1 MIAVIVGVRV
11 VGVGGGVR
19 GGSRSKWQRQC
30 DDTLRG
36 RTRHGIGGAF
46 GDLTRVPQCDER
58 LRLSWVVGVGVG
70 WGLGV
75 LGVRLG
81 GGRGPSGNDS
91 ATTRCAG
98 EHAMASE
105 VRLMI

>member
-1 MIAVIVGVRV
+1 MSAVIVGIGV
-11 VGVGGGVR
+11 VGVGGGVG

-36 RTRHGIGGAF
+36 RTRHGIGGTF
-46 GDLTRVPQCDER
+46 DDLTRVPQCDEC
-58 LRLSWVVGVGVG
+58 LRLSWIVGGG
-70 WGLGV
+70 WGLGG
-75 LGVRLG
+75 LGLGLGG

-98 EHAMASE
+98 EHAIASE